1 MSDKPIGLQFSSRI
15 TIMDGEVVTFAARFK
30 QVEGTFGPDW
40 DALGPFE
47 VSASRNAVVVH
58 RAECRSTVDVRVL
71 LLAIAK
77 AEEARAALA
86 DQHVMNRKRLFQRE
100 PQTVQ
105 IGPTLL
111 GSEAFNRAICLV
123 FGWETGGGA

>member
-1 MSDKPIGLQFSSRI
+1 MSDKAIELRCSSRI
-15 TIMDGEVVTFAARFK
+15 TIMDGEVVTFATRFN
-30 QVEGTFGPDW
+30 QVEGVLGPAW
-40 DALGPFE
+40 EAAGPFE

-58 RAECRSTVDVRVL
+58 RAEGQSVDAVRVL

-100 PQTVQ
+100 PQTVALHAD
-105 IGPTLL
+105 GL
-111 GSEAFNRAICLV
+111 AAMCRV
-123 FGWETGGGA
+123 FGWEMGGGA